1 MSSPGE
7 NVARLKDAYRRWHES
22 KGGSVEAWLELMA
35 DDVSVRSLANGGAGA
50 EFTSEIRSKADFKR
64 YFDGLLGEWEM
75 INYKTGAFIADG
87 DWVAMRGSTAW
98 KNRAT
103 GRVVDTPKADF
114 WRFRDGKVVEFHE
127 FYDTAALYD
136 AAR

>member
-7 NVARLKDAYRRWHES
+7 NVARLKDAYRQWHES
-22 KGGSVEAWLELMA
+22 KGGSVQTWLDLMA

-103 GRVVDTPKADF
+103 GRSTSASSSRRRCHCVSSGPPGTRGSSTDV
-114 WRFRDGKVVEFHE
+114 
-127 FYDTAALYD
+127 AA
-136 AAR
+136 AGVI